1 MASKIR
7 NKNEAIADINII
19 PFVDILLVILIIFL
33 VAAPLAQRAL
43 DIKLS
48 KASSASSVK
57 QARVTVSITE
67 AGQVAVNGKVMAL
80 EEVEAKIAA
89 LAGGESNLK
98 AVIAAD
104 QNVSHGLVVKTIDAV
119 KSGGIENFAI
129 SVGSN

>member
-7 NKNEAIADINII
+7 KNNEAIAEINII

-48 KASSASSVK
+48 KTNSGANVK
-57 QARVTVSITE
+57 KARVTISITS
-67 AGQVAVNGKVMAL
+67 GGTVAINGKNT
-80 EEVEAKIAA
+80 EVEDLEARISDLVLKNAD
-89 LAGGESNLK
+89 LK

-104 QNVSHGLVVKTIDAV
+104 ESVSHGIVIKTIDAI
-119 KSGGIENFAI
+119 KSGGIEDFAI
-129 SVGSN
+129 SVGN